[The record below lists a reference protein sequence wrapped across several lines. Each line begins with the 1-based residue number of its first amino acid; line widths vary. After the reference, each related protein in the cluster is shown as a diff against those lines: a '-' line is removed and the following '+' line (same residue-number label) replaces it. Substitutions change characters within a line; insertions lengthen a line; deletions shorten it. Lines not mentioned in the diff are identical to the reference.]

1 MFILYYIMAS
11 QNSSALISTVYTSRN
26 VILDLMGKQGYNVDD
41 YSNFSISE
49 VNSMKQNNQLDMLL
63 EKKEEN
69 PATKRKQKIYI
80 RYYLGKTIRPANLQ
94 EMIDDLFNLEEILKK
109 EDTLFIIIKDEIN
122 ETLTNE
128 LKHIWE
134 TDGIF
139 IVIENIKRLQ
149 FNILDHD
156 LVPEHSIVNESEVI
170 EIMKKYNITDKIQ
183 FPDISRFDPVSR
195 AIGLRPGQLCH
206 IVRPSKT
213 AIKAN
218 YYRICV

>member
-1 MFILYYIMAS
+1 MTT
-11 QNSSALISTVYTSRN
+11 QNSSAIISTVFTSRN
-26 VILDLMGKQGYNVDD
+26 IILDLMGKQGYNIED
-41 YSNFSISE
+41 YANFSISE

-63 EKKEEN
+63 EKKEED
-69 PATKRKQKIYI
+69 PVTKRKNKIYI

-109 EDTLFIIIKDEIN
+109 DDTLFIIIKDEIN

-139 IVIENIKRLQ
+139 IVIESIKWLQ
-149 FNILDHD
+149 FNVLDNKLQPKFD
-156 LVPEHSIVNESEVI
+156 IVPESEDVN
-170 EIMKKYNITDKIQ
+170 IMKKYNITDKIQ

-213 AIKAN
+213 AIEAD
-218 YYRICV
+218 YYRLCV

>member
-1 MFILYYIMAS
+1 MTT
-11 QNSSALISTVYTSRN
+11 QNSSAIISTVFTSRN
-26 VILDLMGKQGYNVDD
+26 ILLNLMGKQGYNIED
-41 YSNFSISE
+41 YANFSISE

-63 EKKEEN
+63 EKKEED
-69 PATKRKQKIYI
+69 PVTKRKNKIYI

-109 EDTLFIIIKDEIN
+109 DDTLFIIIKDEIN

-139 IVIENIKRLQ
+139 IVIESIKWLQ
-149 FNILDHD
+149 FNVLDNKLQPKFD
-156 LVPEHSIVNESEVI
+156 IVPESEDVN
-170 EIMKKYNITDKIQ
+170 IMKKYNITDKIQ

-206 IVRPSKT
+206 IVRSSKT
-213 AIKAN
+213 AIEAN
-218 YYRICV
+218 YYRLCV

>member
-1 MFILYYIMAS
+1 MTS

-26 VILDLMGKQGYNVDD
+26 IILDLMDKQGYNVED
-41 YSNFSISE
+41 YANFSVSE

-63 EKKEEN
+63 EKKEEDLV
-69 PATKRKQKIYI
+69 TKRKNKIYI
-80 RYYLGKTIRPANLQ
+80 RYYLGKTIRPSNLQ

-109 EDTLFIIIKDEIN
+109 DDTLFIIIKDEIN

-149 FNILDHD
+149 FNILEHD
-156 LVPEHSIVNESEVI
+156 LVPKHSIVPESEVI

-213 AIKAN
+213 AIHAD
-218 YYRICV
+218 YYRICI